1 MRTGKGVK
9 CGPNFADPVRILP
22 LHTGFGKVRS
32 PHFTPGFDNTKYME
46 ISSVRTKEIII
57 KKPHWNVFGKDSV
70 AGLEN
75 GFEKNL
81 AF

>member
-1 MRTGKGVK
+1 
-9 CGPNFADPVRILP
+9 
-22 LHTGFGKVRS
+22 
-32 PHFTPGFDNTKYME
+32 ME